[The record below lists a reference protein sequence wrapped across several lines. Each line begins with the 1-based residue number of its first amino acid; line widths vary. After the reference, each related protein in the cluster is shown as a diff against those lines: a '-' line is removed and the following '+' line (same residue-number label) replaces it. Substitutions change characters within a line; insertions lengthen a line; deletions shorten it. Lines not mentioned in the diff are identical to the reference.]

1 MSSDD
6 KKLIDE
12 IRDSLLDFEIPYE
25 EGNWE
30 NFQNLYGQKLN
41 EDQRKPTKT
50 RFFFWKCVSAA
61 VILIGVL
68 VYIPWDRS
76 GKRQI
81 DPESRAK
88 QETTSITEQR
98 LALPKQP
105 NAESVTGDTPLR
117 PTFRPPEKTRVATT
131 YERLASITRTIE
143 TNTTKAQA
151 TLPLALPAISRGD
164 MNLSLGS
171 GELVVESHPQEM
183 HMHAF
188 SRWKF
193 GLEVNSSLTG
203 DHVNFA
209 AGVFTQ
215 FDLSEKIKLATGLT
229 YARVSAIHE
238 TDPVPLSYDTKILGG
253 ESTIKAIDIPLT
265 VVYEPADG
273 WYASVGV
280 SALAVLDERKTYR
293 MESEVLR
300 ESVMI
305 DPESGASV
313 AVFEVVKTEYQKE
326 SVDTDFEGRGNL
338 GYLNLSI
345 GRKQRFNK
353 RTDMLFEPFIKI
365 PMGGLQRDHVNLFN
379 SGLRIK
385 VLF

>member
-30 NFQNLYGQKLN
+30 NFQKLYGQKLD
-41 EDQRKPTKT
+41 EDRRKPTKT
-50 RFFFWKCVSAA
+50 RFFFWKYVSAA

-105 NAESVTGDTPLR
+105 NAESVTGDTLR

-143 TNTTKAQA
+143 TNIPKAQA
-151 TLPLALPAISRGD
+151 TLPLALPAISRED

-171 GELVVESHPQEM
+171 GELIVDSHSQEM
-183 HMHAF
+183 HMDAF

-273 WYASVGV
+273 WYASVGI

-300 ESVMI
+300 ESVTI